1 MASVF
6 VGLFVSLVF
15 KWSNWMILFTER
27 RLGRDEGTESVVSV
41 LDMDLWVCH
50 PEGVFCKQ
58 LDV

>member
-1 MASVF
+1 
-6 VGLFVSLVF
+6 
-15 KWSNWMILFTER
+15 MILFTER